1 VLAGCSN
8 GIANAP
14 AKRGGAWNIIPAA
27 GLARTYL
34 SVSDGNGDGTSKA
47 NSVVGACM
55 GEVVFG
61 TLTRTRTFTLPLT
74 LPLPLTL
81 TRSSSARSS
90 TPRRR
95 SGAFSAKGGRA

>member
-1 VLAGCSN
+1 MLAGCSN

-95 SGAFSAKGGRA
+95 SGASSAKGGRA

>member
-1 VLAGCSN
+1 MLAGCSN

-61 TLTRTRTFTLPLT
+61 TLTRTRTFTLTLT
-74 LPLPLTL
+74 LTLPLTL

-95 SGAFSAKGGRA
+95 SGASSARGGRA

>member
-1 VLAGCSN
+1 MLAGCSN

-95 SGAFSAKGGRA
+95 SGASSARGGRA